1 MTKILVTSSPAK
13 PNQIL
18 RGQSYM
24 ANLLTKLIGRNLN
37 LAQSSLVLHMG
48 LAQQR
53 SLF

>member
-13 PNQIL
+13 PHRIL
-18 RGQSYM
+18 RGQSYV
-24 ANLLTKLIGRNLN
+24 ADLLTKLIGRNLN

-53 SLF
+53 RLF